1 MQALHLTVVDEWY
14 EDRYIVVYDISEPG
28 EIKECEVLDLTCT
41 MLTSKGDTLY
51 YVRMEGYGEV
61 LKFYQK
67 TVGQCVWDG
76 GGWIF
81 CVDTAGN
88 KKVYFINLSGM
99 DDSLLLTE
107 ITLVE

>member
-76 GGWIF
+76 GG
-81 CVDTAGN
+81 VDFLCGYSR
-88 KKVYFINLSGM
+88 K
-99 DDSLLLTE
+99 
-107 ITLVE
+107 

>member
-51 YVRMEGYGEV
+51 YVRMEGDGEV

-67 TVGQCVWDG
+67 TVGQFFFLG
-76 GGWIF
+76 GGIF

>member
-1 MQALHLTVVDEWY
+1 MC
-14 EDRYIVVYDISEPG
+14 G
-28 EIKECEVLDLTCT
+28 
-41 MLTSKGDTLY
+41 M
-51 YVRMEGYGEV
+51 
-61 LKFYQK
+61 
-67 TVGQCVWDG
+67 G

>member
-67 TVGQCVWDG
+67 TVGQCCG
-76 GGWIF
+76 GGGIF

>member
-67 TVGQCVWDG
+67 TVGQCWG
-76 GGWIF
+76 GIF

>member
-1 MQALHLTVVDEWY
+1 M
-14 EDRYIVVYDISEPG
+14 VYDISEPG

-67 TVGQCVWDG
+67 TVGQCFG
-76 GGWIF
+76 GGGIF

>member
-67 TVGQCVWDG
+67 TVGQCLEWG
-76 GGWIF
+76 GGIF

>member
-41 MLTSKGDTLY
+41 ILTSKGDTLY

-67 TVGQCVWDG
+67 TVGQGGEFPVW
-76 GGWIF
+76 IQQEIRR
-81 CVDTAGN
+81 
-88 KKVYFINLSGM
+88 FIS
-99 DDSLLLTE
+99 S
-107 ITLVE
+107 I

>member
-41 MLTSKGDTLY
+41 MLTSKG
-51 YVRMEGYGEV
+51 GYPLLRSDGR
-61 LKFYQK
+61 
-67 TVGQCVWDG
+67 VWRSTEILSENG
-76 GGWIF
+76 GPGWGVS

-88 KKVYFINLSGM
+88 KKVYSINLSGM
-99 DDSLLLTE
+99 DGSLLLSE

>member
-67 TVGQCVWDG
+67 TVGQCLG
-76 GGWIF
+76 GGIF

>member
-1 MQALHLTVVDEWY
+1 MDEWY

-41 MLTSKGDTLY
+41 ILTSKGDTLY

-67 TVGQCVWDG
+67 TVGQWG
-76 GGWIF
+76 GVIF

>member
-76 GGWIF
+76 GWIF

>member
-1 MQALHLTVVDEWY
+1 MDEWY

-67 TVGQCVWDG
+67 TVGQCLDG
-76 GGWIF
+76 GGGFYVWIQQEIRR
-81 CVDTAGN
+81 
-88 KKVYFINLSGM
+88 FIS
-99 DDSLLLTE
+99 S
-107 ITLVE
+107 I

>member
-1 MQALHLTVVDEWY
+1 MDEWY

-67 TVGQCVWDG
+67 TVGQCWG
-76 GGWIF
+76 GGFSVWIQQEIRR
-81 CVDTAGN
+81 
-88 KKVYFINLSGM
+88 FIS
-99 DDSLLLTE
+99 S
-107 ITLVE
+107 I

>member
-67 TVGQCVWDG
+67 TVGQCWG
-76 GGWIF
+76 GGIF

>member
-1 MQALHLTVVDEWY
+1 M
-14 EDRYIVVYDISEPG
+14 VYDISEPG

-67 TVGQCVWDG
+67 TVGQWVG
-76 GGWIF
+76 EIF

>member
-1 MQALHLTVVDEWY
+1 MDEWY

-67 TVGQCVWDG
+67 TVGQCLDG
-76 GGWIF
+76 GGGFSVWIQQEIRR
-81 CVDTAGN
+81 
-88 KKVYFINLSGM
+88 FIS
-99 DDSLLLTE
+99 S
-107 ITLVE
+107 I